1 MHWMAYIVIG
11 MYIGFFIGII
21 TVGLFNKEEKEW
33 EREKDDIP
41 KS

>member
-1 MHWMAYIVIG
+1 MHFMVYIVIG

-21 TVGLFNKEEKEW
+21 TVGLFKKEFGGEM
-33 EREKDDIP
+33 ERDDIP

>member
-11 MYIGFFIGII
+11 MYIGFFIGMI
-21 TVGLFNKEEKEW
+21 TAGLFRKEIEAW
-33 EREKDDIP
+33 ESEKDGFP